1 MTQPHRDTAPA
12 DAAGPGIRVQP
23 PLIYAASMLA
33 GIGLDRLWPLAMPP
47 GLHGPLPAGIVLA
60 LVLLLSALC
69 IREYHN
75 AGTEIRADR
84 PDTALIISGPYRY
97 SRNPLY
103 ICLTLVQ
110 LGVAMYLDNAWILG
124 MSVASVAVITRYA
137 IRREERYLEQV
148 FGQHYRDYRRRVRRW
163 L

>member
-1 MTQPHRDTAPA
+1 MYA
-12 DAAGPGIRVQP
+12 IRS
-23 PLIYAASMLA
+23 YY
-33 GIGLDRLWPLAMPP
+33 D
-47 GLHGPLPAGIVLA
+47 
-60 LVLLLSALC
+60 
-69 IREYHN
+69 
-75 AGTEIRADR
+75 
-84 PDTALIISGPYRY
+84 
-97 SRNPLY
+97 PLY